1 MDDGQSV
8 IASTHRYVY
17 RASVESRRKSIVRRA
32 TKTEGETQVRFTM
45 AWGDNLAR
53 FLASQTLSDDGS
65 YLTEGTYKSILKR
78 GKKKKQND
86 RSVSWSNTNTF
97 DTYDD
102 TRGEVSERDYN
113 SYEEE
118 RDDGGLIG
126 DFNLYYN
133 GDTQLTYEDAT
144 IGGLTH
150 GGASLGETTHDGSTL
165 DERYDERYGTSLEE
179 TTLDER
185 YETSHEES
193 TRDRFGTSTYDD
205 VTWDG
210 SLESKTFTFDNDD
223 VVVSIGSELGGRSSV
238 SSSTTKSPEGS
249 IKQKSPEGSIKQ
261 KRVEEKKLSTNP
273 NAKPQPSK
281 KQVKTTPT
289 KPVPEMPPTPQKRPG
304 TPIYLAACNSSG
316 SENTDVMDRY
326 GFGEKDGHTLPK
338 PHPNESKCEEAH
350 QPVVSPKP
358 SATTPTS
365 VTPSKN
371 KTTVPAKKKKKKT
384 KQSGQP
390 TPFTVIQPST
400 KKAKEEAPKVKK
412 SNFGLTG
419 IFRSFASKGAKK
431 SDSYSLGK
439 REGEKS
445 KSLDAVSSPR
455 AEVSGSQQV
464 PTALPTPAPLQR
476 AGSQKSEALVSEVLE
491 SPDQVMQSRSVCIS
505 PSKDALENMSLNGL
519 RDWIDR
525 RAASDDESITSLT
538 KKEHEYE
545 GRFNSQKQADEN
557 AGHIGLILPFLDQV
571 KWPSSFKDGQSMV
584 NSFAPTAFQEEGGN
598 ATEEEVT
605 FGAHAEDSVVKRTEC
620 VDSTQELAKSTL
632 STDDQSVSK
641 MQEKPKTK
649 KKKKA
654 SSFAGVLRGLATRR
668 VKRSAASNVQADGL
682 QNQVSTDSREDVS
695 SGVSAKIAASSPRA
709 EVSGSQSQHAATALP
724 TPAPLQ
730 RAGSQ
735 KSEALVSEVLESPD
749 QVMQS
754 RSVCI
759 SPSKDVLENMSLNG
773 LRDWIDRRAASDDE
787 SITSLTKKEHEYEG
801 RFNSQKQ
808 ADENAGHIGLILPF
822 LDQVKWPSSFK
833 DGQSMVNSFA
843 PTAFQEEGGN
853 ATEEEVTFGAQD
865 EDSVVK
871 RTECVDSTQELAKS
885 TLSTDDQSVSKIQE
899 KPKTKKKKKASSFAG
914 VLRGLATRR
923 DKRSAASNVQADGLQ
938 NQVSADSREDVSS
951 GVSAKIAASSPRAEV
966 SGSQQVPTALPT
978 PAPLQRAGSQKSEAL
993 VSEVLESPDQVMQS
1007 RSVCISPSKD
1017 DLENMSLNGLRDW
1030 IDRRAASDDES
1041 ITSLTKKEHE
1051 YEGRF
1056 NSQKQ
1061 ADENAGHIGLILPF
1075 LDQVKWPSSFHKDQP
1090 IAEKRTGEPTARDSV
1105 STQYVSNQHV
1115 EDEAKHVVKI
1125 EDLDV
1130 VASESGV
1137 EVVNDPGTSD
1147 MVQYSSEGSDDVGES
1162 DGVQG
1167 SPNRAAGVRGFF
1179 RGLEKRLLEPVQDR
1193 PTSFSEG
1200 LYDDLLSLGSCTTTS
1215 EILEDLRSVEDTA
1228 RIIYKSLVMKDGDT
1242 PPDLISVFS
1251 KQEPKQKGTRRDVK
1265 TRVIEINSTSE
1276 DSTSV
1281 DSTSVESNQKNFGLL
1296 NKIKRFS
1303 KPWSIRDKKRKHVR
1317 YSI

>member
-505 PSKDALENMSLNGL
+505 PSKDDLENMSLNGL

-668 VKRSAASNVQADGL
+668 
-682 QNQVSTDSREDVS
+682 
-695 SGVSAKIAASSPRA
+695 
-709 EVSGSQSQHAATALP
+709 
-724 TPAPLQ
+724 
-730 RAGSQ
+730 
-735 KSEALVSEVLESPD
+735 
-749 QVMQS
+749 
-754 RSVCI
+754 
-759 SPSKDVLENMSLNG
+759 
-773 LRDWIDRRAASDDE
+773 
-787 SITSLTKKEHEYEG
+787 
-801 RFNSQKQ
+801 
-808 ADENAGHIGLILPF
+808 
-822 LDQVKWPSSFK
+822 
-833 DGQSMVNSFA
+833 
-843 PTAFQEEGGN
+843 
-853 ATEEEVTFGAQD
+853 
-865 EDSVVK
+865 
-871 RTECVDSTQELAKS
+871 
-885 TLSTDDQSVSKIQE
+885 
-899 KPKTKKKKKASSFAG
+899 
-914 VLRGLATRR
+914 

-966 SGSQQVPTALPT
+966 SGSQSQHAATALPT

-1147 MVQYSSEGSDDVGES
+1147 MVQYSSEGSEDVGES